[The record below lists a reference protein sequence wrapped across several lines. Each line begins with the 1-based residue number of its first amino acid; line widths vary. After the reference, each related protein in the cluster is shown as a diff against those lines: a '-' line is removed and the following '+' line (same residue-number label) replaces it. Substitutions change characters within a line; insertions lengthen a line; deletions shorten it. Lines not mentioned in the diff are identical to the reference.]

1 MKPSH
6 PWRIG
11 HKPFGLLT
19 YLETKMAQAELNALA
34 RDRVGKGAAREL
46 RRNKQIPAVIYGDK
60 QSPLAIAIEYKEA
73 MKRIHAGGFLSSLLT
88 IDIDGKKHKVIPRDY
103 QLNPVSDK
111 AEHIDFLRIGK
122 NTILTLEIPVNFI
135 NEEESPGLKRGAVLN
150 IVRHTVEINCPATAI
165 PENFEIDLTDTDVGD
180 ALHMSMIKLP
190 EGASPTITDRD
201 FTIATIA
208 APSALRSEGSDDEDE
223 DGVEGEEGAE
233 GEATTEGEA
242 SEE

>member
-1 MKPSH
+1 
-6 PWRIG
+6 
-11 HKPFGLLT
+11 
-19 YLETKMAQAELNALA
+19 MAQAELNALA

-135 NEEESPGLKRGAVLN
+135 NEEESPGLRRGAVLN

-223 DGVEGEEGAE
+223 TEEGIEGE
-233 GEATTEGEA
+233 EGEA
-242 SEE
+242 SEGDAEETKE